1 MDGNDAAVQIPL
13 TSGKAA
19 LIDAVDYPKICGYK
33 WRFHS
38 GYARAFKYNPS
49 TQKNDAIHM
58 SHLIMPCPPGME
70 IDHINRD
77 RLDNRK
83 CNLRVVTRSQNC
95 ANRGSFKNSVSQYK
109 GVHWNKKME
118 LWEAAIRKDGIQT
131 AIGAF
136 NDEVAAAS
144 AYNDYARKMWGE
156 YAALNDIEEVDY
168 KRMRHLKPENSRSR
182 FRGVTMHRCGKWTAR
197 LTINGKRK
205 TLGYFTTEE
214 DAARAYNRAYEEYTG
229 REGPNV
235 I

>member
-1 MDGNDAAVQIPL
+1 
-13 TSGKAA
+13 
-19 LIDAVDYPKICGYK
+19 
-33 WRFHS
+33 
-38 GYARAFKYNPS
+38 
-49 TQKNDAIHM
+49 
-58 SHLIMPCPPGME
+58 
-70 IDHINRD
+70 
-77 RLDNRK
+77 
-83 CNLRVVTRSQNC
+83 
-95 ANRGSFKNSVSQYK
+95 
-109 GVHWNKKME
+109 ME